1 MLERARG
8 ECLRGAAAERGE
20 GSVRPQRSEA
30 GQQVGI
36 GSAGGVGSQAR
47 VGTRRISVAF
57 SLVRGTDALL
67 DVGFRRSPTLLLA
80 IYSSYS
86 RCAPQLWPV
95 GSPPLEM
102 PGLGAVKRPRPSG
115 VWSRV
120 TALACVLCTVQYYTS
135 ICCSRAS
142 LSLKV
147 AWCSLDISLTFT
159 GSNDNTCVNRLR

>member
-1 MLERARG
+1 MFTWGGGRAR
-8 ECLRGAAAERGE
+8 RGIRAPAERGE
-20 GSVRPQRSEA
+20 GSVSPQ
-30 GQQVGI
+30 I
-36 GSAGGVGSQAR
+36 GSASGVGSQAR
-47 VGTRRISVAF
+47 VGTRRLLSLSSARDGPRTLSVH
-57 SLVRGTDALL
+57 ALL
-67 DVGFRRSPTLLLA
+67 DGGFHRSPTLLA

-102 PGLGAVKRPRPSG
+102 PGPGAVKRPRPSG